1 MAMETGYFNQKKKKT
16 RNCPKIGAVQ
26 CTLHGARA
34 MNERAVQHARQPLSF
49 IRLETSAVGA
59 IEPIFPLAPAAFH
72 VSCHFCP
79 VPQTVSFI
87 HFFFFFL
94 DECFPWPRTV
104 AMTTVNGALSVSYR
118 PRERQTWAASH
129 TQISTNHLVVTTM
142 ALPPLH
148 SIAQF
153 GVHSFNSFNKSCT
166 EFQGKMAPTFGRRSK
181 VPSIIGT
188 LRR

>member
-1 MAMETGYFNQKKKKT
+1 
-16 RNCPKIGAVQ
+16 
-26 CTLHGARA
+26 
-34 MNERAVQHARQPLSF
+34 MNEQYNTPGSHFHSFVWKRVQLGPLSQYF
-49 IRLETSAVGA
+49 PWHRPLSTSRAT
-59 IEPIFPLAPAAFH
+59 FAPSPKRFH
-72 VSCHFCP
+72 
-79 VPQTVSFI
+79 SFT
-87 HFFFFFL
+87 FFFL

-153 GVHSFNSFNKSCT
+153 GVHSFNSFNKSCS
-166 EFQGKMAPTFGRRSK
+166 EFQWKMAPTFGRRSK